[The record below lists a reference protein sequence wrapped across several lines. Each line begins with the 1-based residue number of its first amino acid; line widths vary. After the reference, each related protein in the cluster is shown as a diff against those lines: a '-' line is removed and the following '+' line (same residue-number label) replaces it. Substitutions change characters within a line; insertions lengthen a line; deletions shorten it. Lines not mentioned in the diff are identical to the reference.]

1 MNPFY
6 LLLFSF
12 LAVSFSLILIQ
23 KEMRIWEKFCL
34 LINPALLV
42 LVLVMLMTKTL
53 EERAGAQTL
62 AHTVDVVAQITQQP
76 GLPGAKETAD
86 TLERFSALP
95 QKDADCGIG
104 LFYKSKVFHTRAAR
118 AWLHRRFFEFRKS
131 NIRKR
136 SVRR

>member
-23 KEMRIWEKFCL
+23 KDMRIWEKFCL

-95 QKDADCGIG
+95 QKDVDWNALIG
-104 LFYKSKVFHTRAAR
+104 EL
-118 AWLHRRFFEFRKS
+118 RK
-131 NIRKR
+131 IRDKNAEK
-136 SVRR
+136 